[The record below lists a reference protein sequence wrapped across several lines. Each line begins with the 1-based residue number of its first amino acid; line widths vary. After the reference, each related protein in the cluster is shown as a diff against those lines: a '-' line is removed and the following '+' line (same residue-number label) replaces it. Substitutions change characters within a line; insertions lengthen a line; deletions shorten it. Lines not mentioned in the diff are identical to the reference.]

1 MDVIKYSS
9 YIIKQEGI
17 VWSKNFI
24 ESQNNNQYLKFFN
37 STSYMTSSSTWQVV
51 AFSFIDEDNQPGGEQ
66 QYHVWK
72 VYGI

>member
-9 YIIKQEGI
+9 YIMKQEGI
-17 VWSKNFI
+17 LWSKNVI

-37 STSYMTSSSTWQVV
+37 STSYMTSMELSVV
-51 AFSFIDEDNQPGGEQ
+51 IDEDNQPGGEHK
-66 QYHVWK
+66 YHLWK